1 MKRLSRICWNRPIH
15 KLAAAFTAAVLL
27 ALPLQSQDGADE
39 EKSDEVNGSADVIRD
54 DLEKGVR
61 ILEGNARLDR
71 VDGTGH
77 LYADR
82 ITMFYDPDDESARPN
97 RMLAEGNVLLREGDM
112 NAECDAADFTDG
124 MNVIEL
130 TNKEGKVTVLQ
141 EKDEMKADRF
151 RYDRRDE
158 SRQGWN
164 VDMRRL
170 DDSGTLNARTV
181 TMRIETDENG
191 VSTDRMTA
199 EGDVRLRQE
208 DIQATCD
215 RADFLDE
222 GQIMELTGRVV
233 VLREGT
239 RLEAEQFQYDNR
251 EGQKKQIAKGSPAKF
266 RFRLPPPEESAE
278 NAEEQTEEN
287 AEEQTEENA
296 EEQTEENAD
305 GDSSD

>member
-15 KLAAAFTAAVLL
+15 KLAAVFIAAVLL
-27 ALPLQSQDGADE
+27 ALPLQSQDEADGADA
-39 EKSDEVNGSADVIRD
+39 EKSDEVNGSADVIKD

-82 ITMFYDPDDESARPN
+82 ITMFYDPDEESPRPN
-97 RMLAEGNVLLREGDM
+97 RMLAEGSVQLREGDM
-112 NAECDAADFTDG
+112 NAECDTADFTDG

-130 TNKEGKVTVLQ
+130 TNKEGKVIVLQ
-141 EKDEMKADRF
+141 EKDEMKADKF

-164 VDMRRL
+164 VEMRRL
-170 DDSGTLNARTV
+170 DDTGTLNARTV
-181 TMRIETDENG
+181 TMRMETDENG
-191 VSTDRMTA
+191 GATDRMTA

-215 RADFLDE
+215 RAEFLNE
-222 GQIMELTGRVV
+222 GLIMELTGRVV

-239 RLEAEQFQYDNR
+239 RLEAEQFKYDNR
-251 EGQKKQIAKGSPAKF
+251 EGQKKQIATGSPAKL
-266 RFRLPPPEESAE
+266 RFRIPAEEPSE
-278 NAEEQTEEN
+278 GAEEQT
-287 AEEQTEENA
+287 

-305 GDSSD
+305 GGSSD